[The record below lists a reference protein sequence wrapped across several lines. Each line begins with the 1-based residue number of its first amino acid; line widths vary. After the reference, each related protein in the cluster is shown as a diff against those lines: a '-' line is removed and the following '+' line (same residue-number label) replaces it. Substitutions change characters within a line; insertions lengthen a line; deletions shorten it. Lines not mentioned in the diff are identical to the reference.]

1 MKKVLVMVALVMISV
16 IVYAFNDSRETNQ
29 GKKEVTDNGEVVVMN
44 KEMFLKD
51 VFDYEKSK
59 EWNYKGNKPA
69 IIDLYADWCGPC
81 RQTAPIMKELAK
93 EYAGKIVIYKVN
105 VDKQKELAALFNAT
119 SIPLFVFIAYQMM
132 FAIITPAL
140 ITGAFTNRVRFSA
153 YMIFLTLWQIFVY
166 YPFVHMIWGGG
177 MLAQWG
183 VFDFAGGI
191 TVHATAG
198 FAALASVLY
207 VGKRKIKESGPH
219 SIP

>member
-1 MKKVLVMVALVMISV
+1 MKKVLVMVALVMASV

-29 GKKEVTDNGEVVVMN
+29 GKKDNGEVVVMD

-119 SIPLFVFIAYQMM
+119 SIPLFVFIPMKGDPQLFRGAADKATYKK
-132 FAIITPAL
+132 AIDE
-140 ITGAFTNRVRFSA
+140 
-153 YMIFLTLWQIFVY
+153 FLL
-166 YPFVHMIWGGG
+166 
-177 MLAQWG
+177 
-183 VFDFAGGI
+183 
-191 TVHATAG
+191 
-198 FAALASVLY
+198 
-207 VGKRKIKESGPH
+207 K
-219 SIP
+219 

>member
-1 MKKVLVMVALVMISV
+1 MKKVLVMVALVMASV

-29 GKKEVTDNGEVVVMN
+29 GKKEVTGNGEVVVMD

-105 VDKQKELAALFNAT
+105 VDKERELAALFNAS
-119 SIPLFVFIAYQMM
+119 SIPLFVFIPMKGEPQLFRGAADKATYQK
-132 FAIITPAL
+132 IIDE
-140 ITGAFTNRVRFSA
+140 
-153 YMIFLTLWQIFVY
+153 FLLKQ
-166 YPFVHMIWGGG
+166 
-177 MLAQWG
+177 
-183 VFDFAGGI
+183 
-191 TVHATAG
+191 
-198 FAALASVLY
+198 
-207 VGKRKIKESGPH
+207 
-219 SIP
+219 